1 MSRLAIVA
9 MLAGLVAAGTARAT
23 PPSDGSIDA
32 FLTASRLERNLGL
45 MRQSMDQL
53 MKQSV
58 AEAVGARALTDRQ
71 KRSIDAVLERF
82 SRTMNEDLGWEKM
95 RPLYAQIYKE
105 TFTAEEIDGVVAFYK
120 SPAGVALLEKQ
131 PLVLQKAST
140 MVRERMAGWNEKLR
154 AELQRALQDK
164 DPR

>member
-1 MSRLAIVA
+1 MSKLAMVA
-9 MLAGLVAAGTARAT
+9 ILAGLVAAGTARAT
-23 PPSDGSIDA
+23 PPSDESIDA

-58 AEAVGARALTDRQ
+58 SEAVGARGLTDRQ
-71 KRSIDAVLERF
+71 KRSIDAVFEGF
-82 SRTMNEDLGWEKM
+82 SKTMHDELAWEKM
-95 RPLYAQIYKE
+95 RPFYAEIYKE

-131 PLVLQKAST
+131 PLVLQKATT
-140 MVRERMAGWNEKLR
+140 MVRERMAGWSEKLR
-154 AELQRALQDK
+154 VEVQRALEAK
-164 DPR
+164 DGQ